1 MNAEHDNIWEDVTL
15 GWRVVATLIDAVIL
29 FFLMVVMV
37 GIGAATGSVVLPDP
51 STTNLQDLLSTPIDT
66 PSWTIYA
73 TYLLIFAYYALLE
86 GMAGGS
92 VGKLALGLRVRM
104 DDGRPATGV
113 AIVVRNLVRI
123 PEVFLYY
130 IPSALS
136 CLISKRHKRLGDF
149 AAGTVVAR
157 RVAHAPDRAPAHPPA
172 TATTW
177 GAPHTAP
184 LPPAPGAPAGAA
196 PPAYPP
202 APQVTGGEPD
212 LATALARFKEA
223 VLSTAGA
230 HEAYLRLSEMEL
242 AREQESAAAGRR
254 EEQEYSPEYVAA
266 WYSLADAVHSLTAA
280 RVAAEAACAP
290 AGLTIDAAV
299 AGQPDLVFLIR
310 RLAPYLAPGAHERL
324 HDAYMEV
331 ARGGEGRG

>member
-1 MNAEHDNIWEDVTL
+1 VNGEHDNIWEDVTL
-15 GWRVVATLIDAVIL
+15 GWRVAATLIDAVIL
-29 FFLMVVMV
+29 LFLMVVMV

-51 STTNLQDLLSTPIDT
+51 STTNLQELLATPIET
-66 PSWTIYA
+66 PTWTIYA

-86 GMAGGS
+86 GIAGGS

-104 DDGRPATGV
+104 DDGRPATGA

-157 RVAHAPDRAPAHPPA
+157 RVTHAAGRAPAYPPA
-172 TATTW
+172 TVATW
-177 GAPHTAP
+177 AAPH
-184 LPPAPGAPAGAA
+184 PAPSSPAPIAPAGDAA
-196 PPAYPP
+196 AFPP
-202 APQVTGGEPD
+202 APQVTGEAPN
-212 LATALARFKEA
+212 LATALARFKDA

-242 AREQESAAAGRR
+242 AREHERVAAGRR
-254 EEQEYSPEYVAA
+254 EEEEYSPEYVAA
-266 WYSLADAVHSLTAA
+266 WYSLADAVRALAAA
-280 RVAAEAACAP
+280 RVAAETACAP

-299 AGQPDLVFLIR
+299 ADQPDLVFLIR
-310 RLAPYLAPGAHERL
+310 RLAPYLAPDAHERL
-324 HDAYMEV
+324 HDAYMAV
-331 ARGGEGRG
+331 ARGGEARG